1 MVDAIK
7 EAVELVIVQYSSGLT
22 DFNNVLDTQRTLFDQ
37 QDQLLACEANVVL
50 DLIRLYKA
58 LGGGW
63 TIDREPSSS
72 TVRPE
77 KIPPNRSM

>member
-1 MVDAIK
+1 VDATR

-22 DFNNVLDTQRTLFDQ
+22 DFNNVLDTQRTLFSQ

-63 TIDREPSSS
+63 GKTAEPGLHS
-72 TVRPE
+72 
-77 KIPPNRSM
+77 